1 MIWGLWHGFF
11 LIIERVGFGKILEK
25 LPAIIR
31 RIYALLIVGIG
42 WLMFRTEDLKGNL
55 TSIVGLFKYEESA
68 VGQILT
74 LFDAK
79 VILSFAFG
87 IILCVIGTKKRI
99 KNGLV
104 RDIITLGLFLIALL
118 QISTSNFSPF
128 LYFRF

>member
-1 MIWGLWHGFF
+1 
-11 LIIERVGFGKILEK
+11 
-25 LPAIIR
+25 
-31 RIYALLIVGIG
+31 
-42 WLMFRTEDLKGNL
+42 MFRTEDLKGNL

-79 VILSFAFG
+79 VILGFAFA

-99 KNGLV
+99 KNELV
-104 RDIITLGLFLIALL
+104 RDIITLGLFLLALL